1 LFSLS
6 RLVVGTSPAPSVY
19 LFVIFYY
26 VVYCSF
32 YIKFVE
38 CMFELV

>member
-6 RLVVGTSPAPSVY
+6 CLVIGASPALSVY

-26 VVYCSF
+26 MVYCSF
-32 YIKFVE
+32 RIKFVE